1 LELAGISGLAR
12 TPSAKGCSRNGL
24 RELYRLRRGEGE
36 GLVAK
41 IVTEALEEMQTETGL
56 FIFVTED
63 DIPEQVSHPK
73 EFVVMESR
81 RRKVG
86 LTI

>member
-1 LELAGISGLAR
+1 M
-12 TPSAKGCSRNGL
+12 
-24 RELYRLRRGEGE
+24 
-36 GLVAK
+36 AK